1 MGNDTE
7 DDENEEGSGS
17 NTFLA
22 LNQIELVDFGNI
34 SDRASNIEGP
44 KLVNEDLPS
53 LDLEIRE
60 DELSQDI
67 LLNDDSVG
75 ELNMTMKSM
84 EDTRSEAAEI
94 SEFLKTQA
102 STQKAEVGA
111 AVSASADASNH
122 EKAEEIQ
129 EAWKDVSEGTKSL
142 DDFREQAEKNVAPGQ
157 VFGNEEEKGLDL
169 DPRKDPDLY
178 KEMVSLDE
186 AHKARE
192 AGGDSLN
199 SPEAAANPYLNKD
212 GQLSAQS
219 TEYLIPP
226 MGKDADKLSDNQVLG
241 AALKDE
247 WPKEKTDD
255 LKAAAEKLYKDPEAA
270 VENIVA
276 TMKSDVV
283 DKETIKD
290 VAFHHPDTFG
300 ETKNFEKSTGFL
312 GMGKKEDTEASLEA
326 RAEVKSATREVVG
339 SVQAVMADIRQSEAE
354 LRTDFANGVPSPSKD
369 LENSSKLSAP
379 GKDMDS
385 GLTAGQDRGELAA
398 EAKNLMKRIDRATI
412 GKVAGAG
419 LTAQAVDRLKNIQ
432 DKAEQVQQTEK
443 IRQKDLAKSQNQSQ
457 GQDKQADKKAVP
469 LQR

>member
-7 DDENEEGSGS
+7 DDDHEEDSGS
-17 NTFLA
+17 NTFLD
-22 LNQIELVDFGNI
+22 LNQIEQVESGNI
-34 SDRASNIEGP
+34 VDQASNIEGP
-44 KLVNEDLPS
+44 KSVNEAWPL
-53 LDLEIRE
+53 LDQEIRE
-60 DELSQDI
+60 DELNQDI

-102 STQKAEVGA
+102 SSQKAEIGA
-111 AVSASADASNH
+111 AVSASANASNQG
-122 EKAEEIQ
+122 KAEEIQ

-142 DDFREQAEKNVAPGQ
+142 EDFRERAENIVKVGQ

-186 AHKARE
+186 AHKDRE
-192 AGGDSLN
+192 VRGQLLN
-199 SPEAAANPYLNKD
+199 KAETSENPYLNRF
-212 GQLSAQS
+212 GQLDDDRS
-219 TEYLIPP
+219 EHLIPP
-226 MGKDADKLSDNQVLG
+226 MGKQADELSDTQVLD

-247 WPKEKTDD
+247 WPKEKMDD
-255 LKAAAEKLYKDPEAA
+255 LKTAAEKLYKDPEAA

-276 TMKSDVV
+276 TMKGEVV

-290 VAFHHPDTFG
+290 VAFHHPETFG
-300 ETKNFEKSTGFL
+300 ETKTFEKASGFL
-312 GMGKKEDTEASLEA
+312 GLGKKEDAEASLEA
-326 RAEVKSATREVVG
+326 RAEIKSATREVVG

-354 LRTDFANGVPSPSKD
+354 LRTNFANGVPSPSKD

-385 GLTAGQDRGELAA
+385 GLSAGQDRGELAA
-398 EAKNLMKRIDRATI
+398 EAGNLMKRIDRATV

-419 LTAQAVDRLKNIQ
+419 LTAQMVDRLKNVQ
-432 DKAEQVQQTEK
+432 DKAQQVQQTEK
-443 IRQKDLAKSQNQSQ
+443 NRQQELAKSQKQER
-457 GQDKQADKKAVP
+457 GQDKQPDKKAVP